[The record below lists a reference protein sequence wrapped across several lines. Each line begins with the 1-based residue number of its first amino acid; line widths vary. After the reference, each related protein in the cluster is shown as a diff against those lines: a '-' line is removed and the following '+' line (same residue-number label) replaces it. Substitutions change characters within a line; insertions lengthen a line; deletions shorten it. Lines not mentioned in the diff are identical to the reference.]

1 MYKAFRLQLFNF
13 LAMAFSVVFCDIK
26 KIGMV
31 SKVSCVE
38 DHKPFFFS
46 ITCLRIYFLFSF
58 HLGFKV
64 MKINY
69 PDRHFF
75 ISSGTVGV
83 LVFSLLSSNVFFNA
97 ITAFALSVHFE

>member
-38 DHKPFFFS
+38 DLKPFFFQ
-46 ITCLRIYFLFSF
+46 LHVLEY
-58 HLGFKV
+58 
-64 MKINY
+64 
-69 PDRHFF
+69 
-75 ISSGTVGV
+75 ISYS
-83 LVFSLLSSNVFFNA
+83 VFTWVSK
-97 ITAFALSVHFE
+97 